1 LVLATVSVH
10 PALAG
15 TSPQMNGSDI
25 VTECNGFM
33 YRVETFEE
41 EHQNVWPVK

>member
-1 LVLATVSVH
+1 LLLATVSVH

-25 VTECNGFM
+25 AKECSAFM
-33 YRVETFEE
+33 YRGEAFEE